1 MKKHTKYILMV
12 ASVLSVFLSGCRAEA
27 KPDAEPESKA
37 AEEATAPG
45 TTAATTTAGGAEERQ
60 DETESGRDAP
70 ALPYQFVKG
79 YGIIQAEEPVYTLDM
94 PDRPEQTKGDVTVQL
109 SSVVQKGQELIVN
122 FVLTDYTEAGQ
133 TGTEETITEDRESDA
148 SIHETQIPSQRY
160 QDELWR
166 NGEGLFLVGPDIPEE
181 GYQPKE
187 SMYMSDPDFY
197 KEFGHMRYF
206 IVALFENPS
215 APDLEQH
222 PSGYAFQVLDFENPI
237 GFSMKRA
244 SAYDT
249 LEQLAAGEQAG
260 IDTHDGVTLIAMGEK
275 AKDGMI
281 LSGYIMSEDGNDA
294 IGMFYRPM
302 GQFQEEEQP
311 ILSNGDKQYS
321 IVDSPSASYRSV
333 NPYRFQGDYRTGRCQ
348 RFLFDVPEAEQD
360 ARFTLTNPGLIF
372 NTAEESQEITLKIP
386 EDSEELTEVIP
397 FQKGAVRLLKIT
409 RMKDPQ
415 YKELTDYQGNVT
427 KQIEKAAVYL
437 EVKAEDSEKALE
449 LKRMICK
456 RHRYVN
462 QWENQRYDF
471 DEDGNISGFRIFCE
485 EGETE
490 ITLKF
495 FSPAFY
501 WKQTYEMGLPVNE

>member
-1 MKKHTKYILMV
+1 MKKHARYILMV

-27 KPDAEPESKA
+27 KPDDKPESKV
-37 AEEATAPG
+37 AEEAAAPG
-45 TTAATTTAGGAEERQ
+45 TTAATTTAGGSDERQ
-60 DETESGRDAP
+60 DETESGREAP

-109 SSVVQKGQELIVN
+109 SSVVQKGQELVVN
-122 FVLTDYTEAGQ
+122 FILTDYTAVGQ
-133 TGTEETITEDRESDA
+133 TGIEETIPEDSESDA

-181 GYQPKE
+181 GYRPKE
-187 SMYMSDPDFY
+187 STYMSDPGFY
-197 KEFGHMRYF
+197 KEFGYMRYF
-206 IVALFENPS
+206 IAALFENPS
-215 APDLEQH
+215 APDLEQY
-222 PSGYAFQVLDFENPI
+222 PSGYAFRVLDFENPI

-249 LEQLAAGEQAG
+249 LDQLAAGEQAG

-281 LSGYIMSEDGNDA
+281 LSGYIVSDAGNDA
-294 IGMFYRPM
+294 ISMSYRSM

-311 ILSNGDKQYS
+311 RLSSGDKQYS
-321 IVDSPSASYRSV
+321 IMDPPPASYQSV
-333 NPYRFQGDYRTGRCQ
+333 DPYRIQSDNRSRRCQ
-348 RFLFDVPEAEQD
+348 RYLFDVPEAEQD
-360 ARFTLTNPGLIF
+360 ARFTLTVPGLTF
-372 NTAEESQEITLKIP
+372 STAEESQEITLKIP

-409 RMKDPQ
+409 RMKEPQ
-415 YKELTDYQGNVT
+415 YKELTDYHGNVT
-427 KQIEKAAVYL
+427 KQIEKSAVYL

-462 QWENQRYDF
+462 QWENQRYEF

-501 WKQTYEMGLPVNE
+501 WNQTYEMGLPVNE